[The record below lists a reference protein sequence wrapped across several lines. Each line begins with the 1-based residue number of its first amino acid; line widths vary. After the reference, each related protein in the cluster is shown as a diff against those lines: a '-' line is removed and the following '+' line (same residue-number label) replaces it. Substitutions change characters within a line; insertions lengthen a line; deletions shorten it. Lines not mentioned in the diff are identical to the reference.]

1 MYIYNRKSRVTCEDG
16 FLTAMKNYESGV
28 FLYTKYIKAKL
39 KNNRKKHFISIIPEV
54 GEVKLT
60 TLENRNSKLHS
71 KIDIPTYS
79 CHKPLVKY

>member
-39 KNNRKKHFISIIPEV
+39 KKTEKTFYF
-54 GEVKLT
+54 
-60 TLENRNSKLHS
+60 
-71 KIDIPTYS
+71 DYS
-79 CHKPLVKY
+79 